1 MFNAKQ
7 RVALL
12 TLLLAGALAYGF
24 QFGIGGGQNTGTLAP
39 EVQKNGPAVRSVT
52 GVVLDQSDNPVARAV
67 VYLKNTKTQ
76 NVKTSITTDSGKYQF
91 SGLAPNQD
99 YELYAGLNGS
109 KSPTKTLSSFDS
121 REKTTLNLHIDQSQ
135 KNDQNQKTDR
145 KTDNQKTDESQK
157 TDNQKK

>member
-1 MFNAKQ
+1 MLKAKQ
-7 RVALL
+7 HVALFI
-12 TLLLAGALAYGF
+12 LLLAGALAYGF

-39 EVQKNGPAVRSVT
+39 EVQKKGPAVRSVT
-52 GVVLDQSDNPVARAV
+52 GVVLDQGDNPIARAV
-67 VYLKNTKTQ
+67 VYLKNTKTL

-109 KSPTKTLSSFDS
+109 KSSTRTLSAFDS
-121 REKTTLNLHIDQSQ
+121 REKATLNLHIDQNQ
-135 KNDQNQKTDR
+135 KNDQNKKTEQDQKS
-145 KTDNQKTDESQK
+145 DESQK